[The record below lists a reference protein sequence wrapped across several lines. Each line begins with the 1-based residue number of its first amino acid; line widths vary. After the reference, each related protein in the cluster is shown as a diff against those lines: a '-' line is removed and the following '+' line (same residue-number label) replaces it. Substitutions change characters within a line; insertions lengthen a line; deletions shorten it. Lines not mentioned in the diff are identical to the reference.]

1 MAEGR
6 LGRVRAAQERLAE
19 GLAVAGMLVIVALL
33 LLVVADV
40 VLRAALDAPLKGT
53 VDYVSTG
60 LGAAVALAMPYGFL
74 ADKHIRVP
82 VLVDALP
89 RGPRRVVAVLST
101 LVSAVFL
108 TLLTR
113 QSWAFAA
120 ERLEGGE
127 RMMIVGWETWPVWFA
142 IAALFTLTSLAL
154 WTLVAAA
161 VLGAA
166 REPER
171 PGGTV

>member
-6 LGRVRAAQERLAE
+6 LERVQAAELRLAE
-19 GLAVAGMLVIVALL
+19 GLAVAGMGVIVALL
-33 LLVVADV
+33 VLVVADV

-60 LGAAVALAMPYGFL
+60 LGTAIALVMPYGFL

-82 VLVDALP
+82 VLVDILP
-89 RGPRRVVAVLST
+89 PRSRRGVAVLST

-113 QSWAFAA
+113 QSWTFAA

-127 RMMIVGWETWPVWFA
+127 RMMIVGWETWPIWFA
-142 IAALFTLTSLAL
+142 IAALFTLTSVAL

-161 VLGAA
+161 ALGVA

-171 PGGTV
+171 PGGAV